1 MLCNFFPSDSIR
13 LLVITEPH
21 LLVTN
26 LICLCFYGVLR
37 SCRQAAD
44 LFIGQHDF
52 THFANL
58 GNPDPNPV
66 KTIRRFDI
74 LPNEYG
80 FVFQVEGS
88 GFMYKMV
95 YLSTLVLLLLP
106 TVISKQCKRALVLVS

>member
-1 MLCNFFPSDSIR
+1 MLDHMRNTAP
-13 LLVITEPH
+13 
-21 LLVTN
+21 
-26 LICLCFYGVLR
+26 
-37 SCRQAAD
+37 CRQAAQ

-66 KTIRRFDI
+66 KTIRRLDV
-74 LPNEYG
+74 LQVDTG

-95 YLSTLVLLLLP
+95 RLQT
-106 TVISKQCKRALVLVS
+106 